1 MKQQY
6 SAAVAAIALLGAT
19 APGWAGSDGVDATGG
34 AVVAAGGG
42 AVVAGEGTAV
52 GVGGVGIARDGVSAA
67 FGEDNLVAAAHL
79 EEVTTIASPATV
91 VAAGSGVSVLQ
102 FGAAGAA
109 AIGPDA
115 TASTGN
121 ISNQTLGSLSGANM
135 FVANSGIANQGDA
148 VGISAAGSF

>member
-1 MKQQY
+1 MKQQCL
-6 SAAVAAIALLGAT
+6 AGVAAIALLGAS
-19 APGWAGSDGVDATGG
+19 APGWAGPDGVDATGG
-34 AVVAAGGG
+34 AVLAAGGG

-67 FGEDNLVAAAHL
+67 FGEDNLVAAADL
-79 EEVTTIASPATV
+79 NEVTTIEGPATV

-115 TASTGN
+115 AASTGS
-121 ISNQTLGSLSGANM
+121 ISNQSLGSLSGANM
-135 FVANSGIANQGDA
+135 FAANTGIANQGDA

>member
-1 MKQQY
+1 MKQHCL
-6 SAAVAAIALLGAT
+6 AAVAAIGLFGAST
-19 APGWAGSDGVDATGG
+19 PAWAGPDGAEARAGTVL
-34 AVVAAGGG
+34 AAGGG

-79 EEVTTIASPATV
+79 KEVTTVESPATV

-135 FVANSGIANQGDA
+135 FAANTGIANQGDA